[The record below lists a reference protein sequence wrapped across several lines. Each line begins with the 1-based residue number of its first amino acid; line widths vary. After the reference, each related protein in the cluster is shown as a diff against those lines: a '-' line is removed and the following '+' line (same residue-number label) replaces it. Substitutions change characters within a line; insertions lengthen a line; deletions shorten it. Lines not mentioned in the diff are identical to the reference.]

1 MNIDDIIENAQL
13 KGKVIA
19 LEAQVETLTA
29 EVRCLEAVIRSHE
42 RVDCLSV
49 TNLQKQLTEAES
61 ENARLKAEV
70 DRLAKCE
77 GYHYTAVAVSMLK
90 EQLQQKHID
99 YVESRKANEANVEM
113 IKRLTAQVERLTKA
127 GDALENWIAWVCESP
142 VGTAAGV
149 RDAWDAAKEGK
160 QS

>member
-1 MNIDDIIENAQL
+1 VSRFEAIGHFVYENGNRIGCIPDEAAVELARKLNAYQMRIERFKA
-13 KGKVIA
+13 
-19 LEAQVETLTA
+19 
-29 EVRCLEAVIRSHE
+29 
-42 RVDCLSV
+42 
-49 TNLQKQLTEAES
+49 

-113 IKRLTAQVERLTKA
+113 IKSLTAQVERLTKA
-127 GDALENWIAWVCESP
+127 GDLMCRMAGNNQVINRHWK
-142 VGTAAGV
+142 TAKGV
-149 RDAWDAAKEGK
+149 